1 MFPSV
6 FSVYFHSVLL
16 KVAEVKQCV
25 LELQFRK
32 VELMVEGKKLVIL
45 ENAWVLCKKYCASS
59 PAPCP
64 SFLNGLI

>member
-1 MFPSV
+1 MKAEKVFTKNNVSSV

-32 VELMVEGKKLVIL
+32 VDLMVEGEKAGNFGKCLG
-45 ENAWVLCKKYCASS
+45 
-59 PAPCP
+59 
-64 SFLNGLI
+64 FM